1 MTDATQKKT
10 GCLYLVATPIGNLED
25 ISLRALRILRE
36 AGKIACEDTRHTR
49 KLLAHYDIHATQV
62 SYHQHNEVALAP
74 KLAAEIAAG
83 ATVALVTDAGTP
95 SISDPGHRL
104 VAACLELGLAVVPV
118 PGPSAVIAA
127 LTGSGLP
134 ADAFTFV
141 GFLPS
146 RGGERRKAIRELAN
160 EPRSVVFYEAPHRLI
175 ESLTD
180 AREILGDRRAA
191 VARELTKVYEEFVRG
206 TLDEV
211 VARFQETPPRGE
223 ITVVIAPGDPG
234 AVGAADDDLERLKI
248 PLARRVAQIERE
260 KGVDH
265 KSALKIAAHERGI
278 NRREAYR
285 QVLASR
291 DERD

>member
-1 MTDATQKKT
+1 MPDSTQNKI

-25 ISLRALRILRE
+25 ITLRALRILRE

-49 KLLAHYDIHATQV
+49 KLLARYEIHSAVV
-62 SYHQHNEVALAP
+62 SYHEHNEITLAP

-83 ATVALVTDAGTP
+83 ATIALVTDAGTP

-104 VAACLELGLAVVPV
+104 VAACLELGLPVVPV

-146 RGGERRKAIRELAN
+146 RSGERRKAIRDLAN

-180 AREILGDRRAA
+180 AREILDNRRAV
-191 VARELTKVYEEFVRG
+191 VARELTKVYEEFLRG
-206 TLDEV
+206 TLDELL
-211 VARFQETPPRGE
+211 AQLREMPPRGE
-223 ITVVIAPGDPG
+223 ITVVIAPRDPADADAPGPGD
-234 AVGAADDDLERLKI
+234 LLKI
-248 PLARRVAQIERE
+248 PLAQRVADIERE
-260 KGVDH
+260 KGIDR
-265 KSALKIAAHERGI
+265 KAALKIAAHERGI
-278 NRREAYR
+278 NKREAYK
-285 QVLASR
+285 QLLASR
-291 DERD
+291 ADRD